1 MKWWKTLAVGVL
13 TLVGGASA
21 AQQATAP
28 GPSLSPVA
36 DAAPVA
42 APAAATTEGARAL
55 TRSDADT
62 WLDGFMPYALARG
75 DVAGAV
81 VVIVKD
87 GKVLT
92 QRGFGYADVAKRKPV
107 DPATTLFRPGSV
119 SKLFTWTAVMQQ
131 VEAGKIDLDADINQ
145 YLDFRIPPF
154 EGKPITM
161 TNIMTHTPGFEE
173 AGRDLIVDKGPAPT
187 LETALK
193 RWVPARVYAPGSTP
207 AYSNYATALAGYVV
221 QRVSGMSYDD
231 YIDRNIF
238 DRLGMKYA
246 TFRQPLPERLQP
258 YMAKGYKAGSGK
270 EEPFE
275 YVAIAPAGSSSISGG
290 DMAKF
295 MIAHLDDGGPLLK
308 PETAALMH
316 SPANEPLPGL
326 PRMMHGFYEQK
337 INGLGAIAHGGDTM
351 WFHSDLVLFP
361 SKNTG
366 IYVSM
371 NSAGKDGAVGP
382 IREALVQEFADRYF
396 PAPRS
401 VPKALPTAKQH
412 AAMVAGTYATSRA
425 PVDNWG
431 AMLGFASQVK
441 IGVDENGNLV
451 TPFKTIGGGDRKWV
465 EVKPFIWQSLYDKAT
480 FAAKVENGK
489 VVRIF
494 YGDYAPIMVWDPVP
508 AYKDTAWLIPVV
520 IASLAVILLTALAW
534 PVGAINRRRYGQEL
548 ALTGGDRSTYRAVRL
563 FAWLVFVILGCW
575 VACVTLIEKFVTP
588 VGLIWFAQI
597 LGILVFPGFL
607 GLTIWNAYLA
617 FKGKRGWFAR
627 LWSVLLVL
635 AAFFML
641 WTALAFKLISLGAN
655 W

>member
-1 MKWWKTLAVGVL
+1 MKWWKYLAVGAL
-13 TLVGGASA
+13 TLIGGVTA

-28 GPSLSPVA
+28 GPSLSPVSET
-36 DAAPVA
+36 APVA
-42 APAAATTEGARAL
+42 PSLPATSNGTHAL
-55 TRSDADT
+55 TQTDADS

-92 QRGFGYADVAKRKPV
+92 QRGFGYADVAAGKPV

-119 SKLFTWTAVMQQ
+119 SKLYTWTAVMQQ

-145 YLDFRIPPF
+145 YLDFKIPPF
-154 EGKPITM
+154 KGQPITM
-161 TNIMTHTPGFEE
+161 LDIMTHTPGFEE
-173 AGRDLIVDKGPAPT
+173 AGRDLITDKGPTPS
-187 LETALK
+187 LEAVLK
-193 RWVPARVYAPGSTP
+193 RWTPARVYAPGSTP
-207 AYSNYATALAGYVV
+207 AYSNYATALAGYIV

-238 DRLGMKYA
+238 TPLGMQYA
-246 TFRQPLPERLQP
+246 TFRQPLPKALQP
-258 YMAKGYKAGSGK
+258 HMAKGYEVGSAK
-270 EEPFE
+270 PKPFE
-275 YVAIAPAGSSSISGG
+275 YVAVAPAGSASISGG

-295 MIAHLDDGGPLLK
+295 MIAHLSGGGPLLK
-308 PETAALMH
+308 PETARLMH

-337 INGLGAIAHGGDTM
+337 INGLSAIAHGGDTM

-371 NSAGKDGAVGP
+371 NSVGKDGAVGP
-382 IREALVQEFADRYF
+382 IREALVQQFADRYF
-396 PAPRS
+396 PAPRL

-425 PVDNWG
+425 AVDNWG
-431 AMLGFASQVK
+431 AMLGLASQLK
-441 IGVDENGNLV
+441 ISLDKDGNLV
-451 TPFKTIGGGDRKWV
+451 TPFKTIGGGERQWV
-465 EVKPFIWQSLYDKAT
+465 EVKPFIWQSLYDNAQ

-494 YGDYAPIMVWDPVP
+494 YGAYAPIMVWDPVP
-508 AYKDTAWLIPVV
+508 SYKDTAWLIPVL
-520 IASLAVILLTALAW
+520 IASLAVAALTALAW
-534 PVGAINRRRYGQEL
+534 PVGAINRRRYGQPL
-548 ALTGGDRSTYRAVRL
+548 ALTGRDRSAYRLVRL
-563 FAWLVFVILGCW
+563 FAWLVFVIIGCW
-575 VACVTLIEKFVTP
+575 VACLSMIETFVTP

-597 LGILVFPGFL
+597 LGILVFPGFF

-617 FKGKRGWFAR
+617 FKGKRGWFSR

-635 AAFFML
+635 AAFFLL
-641 WTALAFKLISLGAN
+641 WAALAFHLISLGAD